1 MSGRSAAEMREELER
16 LTGEHIDSMQAETFV
31 PLSREELSLRE
42 ERIKRIRE
50 LSADYLATLKRIA

>member
-1 MSGRSAAEMREELER
+1 VGVAQRKCVKNSKGSRENILN
-16 LTGEHIDSMQAETFV
+16 SMQAETFV